1 VLSGAVTVSQLTSN
15 ADAPRVAGLDVGGL
29 VEPQDPEDY
38 WGTRSRLPWA

>member
-1 VLSGAVTVSQLTSN
+1 MTVAQLTSN

-29 VEPQDPEDY
+29 VEPQEPEDY